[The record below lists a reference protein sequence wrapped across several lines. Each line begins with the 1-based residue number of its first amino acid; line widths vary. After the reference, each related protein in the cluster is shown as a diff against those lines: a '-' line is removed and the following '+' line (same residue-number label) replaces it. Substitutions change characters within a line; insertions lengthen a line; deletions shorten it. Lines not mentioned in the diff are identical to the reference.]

1 MPGLQSFCI
10 YSAIGILLVFIL
22 QTTLFTACLALDIKR
37 IRSNR
42 NGYFPCYQTK
52 KSDDDGDIR
61 KRPVWWVKN
70 PGKSFFRKY
79 GEILMHPVSKFLVI
93 SFTIGLTS
101 VGEFVFYFYFKYL
114 VHLKRLEYYMFQ
126 VSMA

>member
-1 MPGLQSFCI
+1 M
-10 YSAIGILLVFIL
+10 VFIL
-22 QTTLFTACLALDIKR
+22 QTTLFTACLALDIQR

-52 KSDDDGDIR
+52 KSDDDDFEKR

-79 GEILMHPVSKFLVI
+79 GEILMHPVAKFLVI
-93 SFTIGLTS
+93 SFTIGLTA
-101 VGEFVFYFYFKYL
+101 VGEFLLYFYNIS
-114 VHLKRLEYYMFQ
+114 VHLRPEPALGGG
-126 VSMA
+126 